1 MLPQETVEADSIRK
15 LKKVHQILPEGIG
28 RDISFNIL
36 DTTIVDA
43 GEFEGT
49 GPRKVASLTFS
60 LQIAS
65 TVATV
70 GMRKGS

>member
-1 MLPQETVEADSIRK
+1 MEADSIRR
-15 LKKVHQILPEGIG
+15 LKKVHKKLPEGIG
-28 RDISFNIL
+28 KDISFNIL
-36 DTTIVDA
+36 NTTIVDS

-49 GPRKVASLTFS
+49 GPREAARLTFS

-70 GMRKGS
+70 GMRKGG